1 MNSIHN
7 ITTKVFE
14 TEFWFGHYTVLL
26 YDKLDYELYE
36 MSRPMDAN
44 GVCYWLSFWLVDDNK
59 FINTDSPKT
68 EVVYIEDFWKEIP
81 MGELMHKDNEDLRT
95 AIKLKQEQFYHY

>member
-26 YDKLDYELYE
+26 YDKQNYELYE
-36 MSRPMDAN
+36 MSRPMDRN
-44 GVCYWLSFWLVDDNK
+44 WVCILLNYWNIEK
-59 FINTDSPKT
+59 KEFIKKHSRTIYN
-68 EVVYIEDFWKEIP
+68 IEDFWKEIS
-81 MGELMHKDNEDLRT
+81 MEELMSKDNEDLRT
-95 AIKLKQEQFYHY
+95 AIKLKQEQFYPY